1 MRNLKSLVFG
11 LVFFVSVVVPAVTF
25 AAVNP
30 TTEAATGITTND
42 ATLNGTNGD
51 TAASQE
57 SFWVSLSG
65 PIDTSIPVMPPGV
78 YSTPVF
84 PGVAAGATFSAPL
97 SLVTTSGIPSNLP
110 PITPG
115 TTYYYVAWANVG
127 GTWYPGTTQSF
138 TTLPLPP
145 QTITPVAIPAKTY
158 GDADF
163 DPAYTGGASGN
174 PVTYTSTT
182 PSVCSVVLNQ
192 IHIVS
197 AGSCTFNADQAG
209 NGSYS
214 AAAQVPTTITIAPK
228 TITLSAT
235 VANKVYDGNTTASLS
250 AGPVFTG
257 LVGVETLAATS
268 TFADNNVA
276 TNKAVSFTLGDGTGF
291 ASNYTLTNPMLTA
304 NITPRTLNY
313 TAVAVN
319 KTYDGTT
326 VATITLSDDRILA
339 VGDTFV
345 TTANATFADKHVGV
359 GKTVTINSTSTDNGP
374 GYNNY
379 VHSTPTPSSLTADI
393 TPLSVTVTALTD
405 TKVYDGTTSSSATPS
420 FTALGTGDT
429 GAFTQ
434 TFDNPNVAG
443 SPTKTL
449 TPAGLVSDGNSGNNY
464 TYIYVPVSTG
474 TITPKNLTTTGTTVT
489 SKVYDKT
496 TSATLNFGALAL
508 VGVVAPDVVTLDTTS
523 ASGTYD
529 NFNVGINKVVTVT
542 GLALAGIP
550 ATINNYTLSQ
560 PTGVTGTITA
570 RPITVRPSVAA
581 TKVYDGN
588 ASSAGIPTVTVGSI
602 IAPDTENFTQAY
614 ANKNVGT
621 SKAMNASGV
630 VNDGNGGNNYAVTF
644 SQRSD
649 ATITAAPLTV
659 TATGVNKVYN
669 GNTAATVVYNDNRV
683 PGDILTISG
692 TATFDNK
699 NVGVGKT
706 VSVTGIT
713 KSGTDANNYTLTNTT
728 ATTTANI
735 TARAL
740 NLVFTATG
748 KVYNGNTVI
757 APVTH
762 TGDDRVAGDIIGVTP
777 GAASFSDKNVGATK
791 TVVLAPATI
800 FGPDAGNYTAV
811 TPATLT
817 APITAAPLTLSFT
830 ASNKV
835 YDGTTTATIATR
847 TLTGVIGA
855 DVVTASG
862 GTATFNTKHVGNSKV
877 VTGTGFVLGG
887 IDGGNYTV
895 TTINT
900 TTANITARPITVTA
914 QANTK
919 VYDGTTSSLTNPS
932 ITVGSIASG
941 DSSVLSQTYN
951 NRNVGTGKTLTPS
964 IVVTDGNSGANY
976 AVTLVPSATGVITA
990 RPLSVTAVTNTK
1002 VYDGNTSSLAIPVLS
1017 APLIAGDTHSTLSQ
1031 TYDNKNVAG
1040 SPTKTLTPAPVTITD
1055 GNGGLNYSVTLVP
1068 SNTGSITPKT
1078 ITVTGLTVTP
1088 KVYDKTNVA
1097 TVVYSGFSFVGV
1109 VGGDDVN
1116 ALNTSGATATY
1127 SDVNVGTGKT
1137 VTVAG
1142 LAPVGNDAPNYTL
1155 TQPSLVG
1162 DITQRPITV
1171 TATSN
1176 TKVYDAL
1183 LTATALPTITS
1194 GSLATANGG
1203 DTAVL
1208 AETYAT
1214 KDVGIANK
1222 VVIPT
1227 AVITDGNSGLNYLVT
1242 LVNNTTSTITP
1253 RALLVSVTGIDKV
1266 YDGNT
1271 GATVTYSDDRLEGDV
1286 FTVSGT
1292 ANFADKNVSVEGKT
1306 ISVTNITLTGADA
1319 ANYTPNETATTSAD
1333 ITKRALD
1340 IVATTA
1346 NKVFDGNTSASTTL
1360 TATNIVS
1367 EDDVTI
1373 NQSASDFTPDASV
1386 GNEKTVLT
1394 LLSGISGEDSGN
1406 YSFTSPVTST
1416 ANITTAPP
1424 APSSGGG
1431 GGVVL
1436 VSDNAPVNTGTGQVL
1451 GATTSTVPENTNSG
1465 SASKFV
1471 FLKNFRVGSQLSP
1484 DVTELQKILIAKGYL
1499 KIKSPTGYFG
1509 SLTLAAVRSYQRA
1522 NNIPA
1527 TGNVYILTRTALNSG
1542 L

>member
-1 MRNLKSLVFG
+1 MRNLKSLVSG
-11 LVFFVSVVVPAVTF
+11 LVFFVSVFVPVITF
-25 AAVNP
+25 AAASPDAVVVSPQIGSLVSGVAGSVTYNVSATASNNGNGTITWSIGPLP
-30 TTEAATGITTND
+30 TGVSASFAPVTTPASSQPWTSTLTLTTTAVASGTVGAPFTVTATGN
-42 ATLNGTNGD
+42 
-51 TAASQE
+51 SV
-57 SFWVSLSG
+57 VSNTGNLVIALS
-65 PIDTSIPVMPPGV
+65 PQAINSI
-78 YSTPVF
+78 
-84 PGVAAGATFSAPL
+84 
-97 SLVTTSGIPSNLP
+97 
-110 PITPG
+110 
-115 TTYYYVAWANVG
+115 
-127 GTWYPGTTQSF
+127 
-138 TTLPLPP
+138 
-145 QTITPVAIPAKTY
+145 AIPAKTY

-182 PSVCSVVLNQ
+182 PSVCTVVANQ

-214 AAAQVPTTITIAPK
+214 AAVQVPTTITIAPK
-228 TITLSAT
+228 TITLTAT
-235 VANKVYDGNTTASLS
+235 VADKVYDGNTTASLS

-257 LVGVETLAATS
+257 LVGAETLGATA
-268 TFADNNVA
+268 TFADKNVA

-291 ASNYTLTNPMLTA
+291 ASNYTLTDPMLTA

-449 TPAGLVSDGNSGNNY
+449 TPVGLVSDGNSGNNY

-560 PTGVTGTITA
+560 PTGITGTITA

-602 IAPDTENFTQAY
+602 IALDTENFTQAY

-777 GAASFSDKNVGATK
+777 GAASFSDKNVGAAK

-800 FGPDAGNYTAV
+800 FGPDAGNYTLV

-877 VTGTGFVLGG
+877 VTGAGFVLGG
-887 IDGGNYTV
+887 IDGGNYNV

-951 NRNVGTGKTLTPS
+951 NRNVGTGKTITPS
-964 IVVTDGNSGANY
+964 IVITDGNSGANY

-1017 APLIAGDTHSTLSQ
+1017 APLIAGDTHSVLSQ

-1142 LAPVGNDAPNYTL
+1142 LAPVGNDAPNYAL

-1176 TKVYDAL
+1176 TKVYNGL

-1271 GATVTYSDDRLEGDV
+1271 GATVTYSDDRIEGDV

-1306 ISVTNITLTGADA
+1306 ISVTNITLTGVDA

-1394 LLSGISGEDSGN
+1394 QISGISGEDSGN

-1424 APSSGGG
+1424 TPSFGGG

-1499 KIKSPTGYFG
+1499 KIKAPTGYFG